1 MPTRV
6 RIKLKP
12 QIQNPKPKNKEIKMK
27 KLYTTLVLSLSLDAQ
42 TLQETIDYSIQ
53 NNYQLQILKEESSI
67 IGEQKEIEG
76 FWADPVLKVGIN
88 DIQAVRPLS
97 RNIEAMQNQYVSI
110 SQSIP
115 LSNRL
120 KVASQIEEEKK
131 NVIEEKVEALKV
143 NIAFGVRK
151 AFIDATNAQKT
162 LDILDEYIA
171 FLNTPM
177 NLLINLS
184 AIERNSVE
192 KYIKTQLLQ
201 KSYQLQ
207 RENAL
212 QRQEIA
218 KENIELIGNLK
229 IDNFSDEVL
238 LRRYEQLPL
247 EELLAQIKE
256 QSPELAMATALKEV
270 ASRAVELAR
279 EKEQADITVIGG
291 YYQRFDRNDY
301 LSFAVSYP
309 LYTHGKQE
317 RQKVQ
322 AMKRANI
329 QDITYKQAKVQLEQG
344 LKISLHELKA
354 LYQELEILEQSR
366 VKILKLI
373 ANAKSELVSGGSLV
387 HYYELF
393 SQKTNNALNINKK
406 RLSVALIENRITQLL
421 GEI

>member
-1 MPTRV
+1 MN
-6 RIKLKP
+6 LK
-12 QIQNPKPKNKEIKMK
+12 II
-27 KLYTTLVLSLSLDAQ
+27 SLSLFSTLYLYSQ
-42 TLQETIDYSIQ
+42 TLQETIDYSIK
-53 NNYQLQILKEESSI
+53 NNYQLQILEEESSI
-67 IGEQKEIEG
+67 ISEQKAIEG
-76 FWADPVLKVGIN
+76 LWADPVLKVGIN
-88 DIQAVRPLS
+88 DIQADHPLS
-97 RNIEAMQNQYVSI
+97 RNIEAMQNQFVSV

-120 KVASQIEEEKK
+120 EVASEIEEEKRK
-131 NVIEEKVEALKV
+131 VVNQKVEALKV

-151 AFIDATNAQKT
+151 AFIDASNAQKT
-162 LDILDEYIA
+162 LDILDEYIG

-184 AIERNSVE
+184 AVERDSVE

-201 KSYQLQ
+201 KLYQLQ

-212 QRQEIA
+212 QRQKIA
-218 KENIELIGNLK
+218 KEKIELIGNLK
-229 IDNFSDEVL
+229 IDNFSDKVSL
-238 LRRYEQLPL
+238 HRYEQQNL
-247 EELLAQIKE
+247 EGLLDKIRE

-270 ASRAVELAR
+270 ANRAVELAR
-279 EKEQADITVIGG
+279 EKEQADIIVTGG

-301 LSFAVSYP
+301 ISFAVSYP

-329 QDITYKQAKVQLEQG
+329 QNITYRQAKVQLEQG

-373 ANAKSELVSGGSLV
+373 ANAKSELTTGGSLV

-393 SQKTNNALNINKK
+393 SQKTNNALTMNKK
-406 RLSVALIENRITQLL
+406 YLSIALIENRITQLL

>member
-1 MPTRV
+1 MEY
-6 RIKLKP
+6 IMNLK
-12 QIQNPKPKNKEIKMK
+12 II
-27 KLYTTLVLSLSLDAQ
+27 SLSLFSTLYLYSQ
-42 TLQETIDYSIQ
+42 TLQETIDYSIK
-53 NNYQLQILKEESSI
+53 NNYQLQILEEESSI
-67 IGEQKEIEG
+67 IGEQKAIEG

-88 DIQAVRPLS
+88 DIQADHPLS
-97 RNIEAMQNQYVSI
+97 RNIEAMQNQFVSV

-120 KVASQIEEEKK
+120 EVASEIEEEKRK
-131 NVIEEKVEALKV
+131 VVNQKVEALKV
-143 NIAFGVRK
+143 NIAFGVKK
-151 AFIDATNAQKT
+151 AFIDASNAQKT
-162 LDILDEYIA
+162 LDILDEYIG

-184 AIERNSVE
+184 AIERDSVE

-212 QRQEIA
+212 QRQKIA
-218 KENIELIGNLK
+218 KEKIELIGNLK
-229 IDNFSDEVL
+229 IDNFSDKVL
-238 LRRYEQLPL
+238 LHRYEQQNL
-247 EELLAQIKE
+247 EGLLDKISE

-270 ASRAVELAR
+270 ANRAVELAR
-279 EKEQADITVIGG
+279 EKEQADITVTGG

-301 LSFAVSYP
+301 ISFAVSYP

-329 QDITYKQAKVQLEQG
+329 QNITYRQAKVQLEQG

-373 ANAKSELVSGGSLV
+373 ANAKSELTTGGSLV

-393 SQKTNNALNINKK
+393 SQKTNNALTMNKK
-406 RLSVALIENRITQLL
+406 YLSIALIENRITQLL

>member
-1 MPTRV
+1 MN
-6 RIKLKP
+6 LK
-12 QIQNPKPKNKEIKMK
+12 II
-27 KLYTTLVLSLSLDAQ
+27 SLSLFSTLYLYSQ
-42 TLQETIDYSIQ
+42 TLQETIDYSIK
-53 NNYQLQILKEESSI
+53 NNYQLQILEEESSI
-67 IGEQKEIEG
+67 IGEQKAIEG

-88 DIQAVRPLS
+88 DIQADHPLS
-97 RNIEAMQNQYVSI
+97 RNIEAMQNQFVSV

-120 KVASQIEEEKK
+120 EVASEIEEEKRK
-131 NVIEEKVEALKV
+131 VVNQKVEALKV
-143 NIAFGVRK
+143 NIAFGVKK
-151 AFIDATNAQKT
+151 AFIDASNAQKT
-162 LDILDEYIA
+162 LDILDEYIG

-184 AIERNSVE
+184 AIERDSVE

-212 QRQEIA
+212 QRQKIA
-218 KENIELIGNLK
+218 KEKIELIGNLK
-229 IDNFSDEVL
+229 IDNFSDKVL
-238 LRRYEQLPL
+238 LHRYEQQNL
-247 EELLAQIKE
+247 EGLLDKISE

-270 ASRAVELAR
+270 ANRAVELAR
-279 EKEQADITVIGG
+279 EKEQADITVTGG

-301 LSFAVSYP
+301 ISFAVSYP

-329 QDITYKQAKVQLEQG
+329 QNITYRQAKVQLEQG

-373 ANAKSELVSGGSLV
+373 ANAKSELTTGGSLV

-393 SQKTNNALNINKK
+393 SQKTNNALTMNKK
-406 RLSVALIENRITQLL
+406 YLSIALIENRITQLL

>member
-1 MPTRV
+1 MEY
-6 RIKLKP
+6 IMNLK
-12 QIQNPKPKNKEIKMK
+12 II
-27 KLYTTLVLSLSLDAQ
+27 SLSLFSTLYLYSQ
-42 TLQETIDYSIQ
+42 TLQETIDYSIK
-53 NNYQLQILKEESSI
+53 NNYQLQILEEESSI
-67 IGEQKEIEG
+67 ISEQKAIEG
-76 FWADPVLKVGIN
+76 LWADPVLKVGIN
-88 DIQAVRPLS
+88 DIQADHPLS
-97 RNIEAMQNQYVSI
+97 RNIEAMQNQFVSV

-120 KVASQIEEEKK
+120 EVASEIEEEKRK
-131 NVIEEKVEALKV
+131 VVNQKVEALKV

-151 AFIDATNAQKT
+151 AFIDASNAQKT
-162 LDILDEYIA
+162 LDILDEYIG

-184 AIERNSVE
+184 AVERDSVE

-201 KSYQLQ
+201 KLYQLQ

-212 QRQEIA
+212 QRQKIA
-218 KENIELIGNLK
+218 KEKIELIGNLK
-229 IDNFSDEVL
+229 IDNFSDKVSL
-238 LRRYEQLPL
+238 HRYEQQNL
-247 EELLAQIKE
+247 EGLLDKIRE

-270 ASRAVELAR
+270 ANRAVELAR
-279 EKEQADITVIGG
+279 EKEQADIIVTGG

-301 LSFAVSYP
+301 ISFAVSYP

-329 QDITYKQAKVQLEQG
+329 QNITYRQAKVQLEQG

-373 ANAKSELVSGGSLV
+373 ANAKSELTTGGSLV

-393 SQKTNNALNINKK
+393 SQKTNNALTMNKK
-406 RLSVALIENRITQLL
+406 YLSIALIENKITQLL
-421 GEI
+421 GEIQ

>member
-1 MPTRV
+1 
-6 RIKLKP
+6 
-12 QIQNPKPKNKEIKMK
+12 MK
-27 KLYTTLVLSLSLDAQ
+27 KLSTILLLSLSLQAQ

-53 NNYQLQILKEESSI
+53 NNYQLQILEEESSI

-76 FWADPVLKVGIN
+76 FWADPVLKIGIN
-88 DIQAVRPLS
+88 DIQGDHPLS
-97 RNIEAMQNQYVSI
+97 RNVEAMQNQFVSL

-120 KVASQIEEEKK
+120 EVASKMEEQKRD
-131 NVIEEKVEALKV
+131 VVQQKVEALKV

-151 AFIDATNAQKT
+151 AFIEAVNAQKT
-162 LDILDEYIA
+162 LNILDDYIG

-177 NLLINLS
+177 SLLINLS
-184 AIERNSVE
+184 AIERNSVD

-212 QRQEIA
+212 QRVQIA

-229 IDNFSDEVL
+229 IDNFTDEVILRHYEHQSLEHL
-238 LRRYEQLPL
+238 LSKIR
-247 EELLAQIKE
+247 E
-256 QSPELAMATALKEV
+256 QSPQLAIATALKNV
-270 ASRAVELAR
+270 ANRGIELAR
-279 EKEQADITVIGG
+279 EKEHADITVTGG

-301 LSFAVSYP
+301 VSFVVAYP

-329 QDITYKQAKVQLEQG
+329 QEITYKQTKVQLEQG
-344 LKISLHELKA
+344 LKIALHELKA
-354 LYQELEILEQSR
+354 LHQELEILKQSR
-366 VKILKLI
+366 VKIVQLI
-373 ANAKSELVSGGSLV
+373 ANAKSELSSGGSLV
-387 HYYELF
+387 RYYELF
-393 SQKTNNALNINKK
+393 TKKTNNALATNRKY
-406 RLSVALIENRITQLL
+406 LSIALIENQISQLI

>member
-1 MPTRV
+1 
-6 RIKLKP
+6 
-12 QIQNPKPKNKEIKMK
+12 MK

-88 DIQAVRPLS
+88 DIQAVQPLS

-120 KVASQIEEEKK
+120 EVASQVEEEKRK
-131 NVIEEKVEALKV
+131 AVEQKGEALKV
-143 NIAFGVRK
+143 NIAFSIRK
-151 AFIDATNAQKT
+151 AFIDAINAQKT
-162 LDILDEYIA
+162 LDILDEYIG

-177 NLLINLS
+177 TLLINLS
-184 AIERNSVE
+184 AVEKDTVE

-212 QRQEIA
+212 QRVQIA
-218 KENIELIGNLK
+218 KERIELIGNLK

-238 LRRYEQLPL
+238 LRGYEQQSLDS
-247 EELLAQIKE
+247 LLAQIRE

-270 ASRAVELAR
+270 ANRAVELAR
-279 EKEQADITVIGG
+279 EKEHADITVSGG

-301 LSFAVSYP
+301 VSFAVAYP
-309 LYTHGKQE
+309 LYTHGTQE

-329 QDITYKQAKVQLEQG
+329 QDIGYKQAKVQLEQG
-344 LKISLHELKA
+344 LKIALHELRA
-354 LYQELEILEQSR
+354 LHQELEILEQSR
-366 VKILKLI
+366 GKVLNLI
-373 ANAKSELVSGGSLV
+373 ANAKSELSTGGSLV

-393 SQKTNNALNINKK
+393 SQKTNNALAINKK
-406 RLSVALIENRITQLL
+406 HLSIALIENRITQFL
-421 GEI
+421 GEIS

>member
-1 MPTRV
+1 
-6 RIKLKP
+6 
-12 QIQNPKPKNKEIKMK
+12 MK
-27 KLYTTLVLSLSLDAQ
+27 KLYIALVLSLSLDAQ

-67 IGEQKEIEG
+67 ISEQKEIEG

-88 DIQAVRPLS
+88 DIQADHPLS
-97 RNIEAMQNQYVSI
+97 RNIEAMQNQYVTL

-120 KVASQIEEEKK
+120 EVASEIEEEKRK
-131 NVIEEKVEALKV
+131 AVEQKVEALKV
-143 NIAFGVRK
+143 NIAFSVRK
-151 AFIDATNAQKT
+151 VFIDANNAQKT
-162 LDILDEYIA
+162 LDILDDYIG

-177 NLLINLS
+177 SLLVNLS
-184 AIERNSVE
+184 AVEKNTVE

-212 QRQEIA
+212 QRVQIA

-238 LRRYEQLPL
+238 LRSYAQQPVES
-247 EELLAQIKE
+247 LLVQIREK
-256 QSPELAMATALKEV
+256 SPELALATALKEV
-270 ASRAVELAR
+270 ANRVVKLAG
-279 EKEQADITVIGG
+279 EKEQADITVTAG

-301 LSFAVSYP
+301 LSFAVAYP

-329 QDITYKQAKVQLEQG
+329 QEISYKQAKVQLEQG
-344 LKISLHELKA
+344 LKIALHELRA
-354 LYQELEILEQSR
+354 LHQELEILEQSR
-366 VKILKLI
+366 GKILNLI
-373 ANAKSELVSGGSLV
+373 ANAKSELAIGGSLV

-393 SQKTNNALNINKK
+393 IQKTNNALAINKK
-406 RLSVALIENRITQLL
+406 HLSIALIENKTTQLL